1 MNVKQQLATFGCH
14 YNAGI
19 NFQKKKGNNHPPE
32 KSFVC
37 QFENLDT
44 RKSKT
49 NEERVHILAPED
61 PL

>member
-1 MNVKQQLATFGCH
+1 MNVKQQPGTFGWH

-19 NFQKKKGNNHPPE
+19 NFQKKGDDNHPPE

-37 QFENLDT
+37 QFENLAT
-44 RKSKT
+44 RKTKT
-49 NEERVHILAPED
+49 NEKRVHILAPED